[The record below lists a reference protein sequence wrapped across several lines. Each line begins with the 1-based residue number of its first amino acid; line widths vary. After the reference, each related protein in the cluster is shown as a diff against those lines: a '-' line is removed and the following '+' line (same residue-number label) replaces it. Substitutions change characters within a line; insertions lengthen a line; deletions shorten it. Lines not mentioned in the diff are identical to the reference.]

1 MTKIGYSF
9 ICAVTFLF
17 IGCAKP
23 NALENFNYSKF
34 YGNALQYT
42 LKNDIVIDNNVVA
55 MLNATYLNATNTSDE
70 YKTKEVLLIGVF
82 ISDDNENKE
91 YKITLNNTNPESID
105 KLDKN
110 DKMYAKMPLYNPWAK
125 YYIVK
130 FDKNQLKK
138 AFLGT
143 LSEKQKYLKHEYKN
157 INLSLVINE
166 KQSTTLTFQKER

>member
-1 MTKIGYSF
+1 MTKIGYFF
-9 ICAVTFLF
+9 ICALTFLF

-42 LKNDIVIDNNVVA
+42 FKSDIVIDNNVVA
-55 MLNATYLNATNTSDE
+55 MLNATYLNATSINDE
-70 YKTKEVLLIGVF
+70 YETKEVFLVGVF

-91 YKITLNNTNPESID
+91 YKITLNNTNPESIV

-125 YYIVK
+125 YYIVE
-130 FDKNQLKK
+130 FDKDKLNKT
-138 AFLGT
+138 FLDNLT
-143 LSEKQKYLKHEYKN
+143 EKQKYLNHEYKN
-157 INLSLVINE
+157 ISLSLLINE